1 MGNIY
6 DHNKT
11 HGKKGPPRWYCRYA
25 DIDGIRKN
33 RPTHQAAY
41 ADAMRFLRVVEDRV
55 ARGLPGIPEGDDP
68 SFREELIAALGNP
81 KLPRPRPSPP
91 PPQAMLARRPSS
103 PAPAPWGIAPP
114 PPSPTS
120 SLQASAEPQPEAIGE
135 LIDLWMASL
144 RNRNAEGDRKI
155 AAKYLRPTF
164 GGMTFADINLAALMR
179 WIDQQRATGAI
190 SDATIR
196 RNMNLL
202 SRFFGW
208 AVDRGYT
215 TTNPVRLIP
224 PGKRPR
230 QSGKA
235 DAPWIEDDAPV
246 RRVIAKLPEPI
257 NLMFYLGNRSGL
269 RTGEIAGLRMSD
281 LGFLGEGVIRARYS
295 YNGPLK

>member
-1 MGNIY
+1 
-6 DHNKT
+6 
-11 HGKKGPPRWYCRYA
+11 
-25 DIDGIRKN
+25 
-33 RPTHQAAY
+33 
-41 ADAMRFLRVVEDRV
+41 
-55 ARGLPGIPEGDDP
+55 
-68 SFREELIAALGNP
+68 
-81 KLPRPRPSPP
+81 
-91 PPQAMLARRPSS
+91 
-103 PAPAPWGIAPP
+103 
-114 PPSPTS
+114 
-120 SLQASAEPQPEAIGE
+120 
-135 LIDLWMASL
+135 MAGL

-155 AAKYLRPTF
+155 ATKYLRPTF

-208 AVDRGYT
+208 AVDRGYAT
-215 TTNPVRLIP
+215 ANPVRLIP

-281 LGFLGEGVIRARYS
+281 LGVPRGGRDPSALLVQWAAQRGQRRHGES
-295 YNGPLK
+295 EMGPGRGGCRGGAGAVASAQESGGG